1 MAMGLGLYRKGLK
14 NVIYIGTENFH
25 AQGIF
30 IPYNYRQPN
39 LRVFSLHGEAMWV
52 IELILKDFF
61 FVWDLRLP
69 FTLER
74 FKISKLRFSQK
85 INIH

>member
-14 NVIYIGTENFH
+14 NVIHIGTENFH

-61 FVWDLRLP
+61 LYG
-69 FTLER
+69 T
-74 FKISKLRFSQK
+74 
-85 INIH
+85 